1 MALGVPATTNAM
13 RLRPPSTIQETESE
27 LDWYWGRLD
36 LVTCARERLWDLLM
50 ESRDVFIKVVRRAPR
65 DCPSGKVR
73 WAIEVE
79 EPESSGSILNRHPSV
94 MLVYGRSLEALY
106 RVCLEQAGCRVE
118 SAPDANLAM
127 RLYQEHGPYDIV
139 LTDLIHFREIFNYI
153 RSENAEQ
160 AFAIVGSCGATG
172 IRFDHKIPVLRQGNQ
187 GMKEGIR
194 QTQLLR
200 LVESAIKPKVRVLL
214 VAGYSAD
221 ERRARALGQ
230 PPLSLLGPKS
240 VSPYGLWHLGTSH
253 PESFEVELESNGKNA
268 LKRYRERG
276 PYDMVL
282 IDFRLPE
289 LAGDDLA
296 MAIREE
302 NPAQQITMIM
312 DSGSLGSSDRRRL
325 GDIPVLNLKD
335 LAKARKKE
343 KLRRPSPF
351 HDPGD
356 GQALL
361 DWVKNGLRVTS
372 NRTKRS
378 RTGPGAGICR
388 AV

>member
-1 MALGVPATTNAM
+1 
-13 RLRPPSTIQETESE
+13 
-27 LDWYWGRLD
+27 
-36 LVTCARERLWDLLM
+36 
-50 ESRDVFIKVVRRAPR
+50 
-65 DCPSGKVR
+65 
-73 WAIEVE
+73 
-79 EPESSGSILNRHPSV
+79 
-94 MLVYGRSLEALY
+94 
-106 RVCLEQAGCRVE
+106 
-118 SAPDANLAM
+118 
-127 RLYQEHGPYDIV
+127 
-139 LTDLIHFREIFNYI
+139 
-153 RSENAEQ
+153 
-160 AFAIVGSCGATG
+160 
-172 IRFDHKIPVLRQGNQ
+172 
-187 GMKEGIR
+187 
-194 QTQLLR
+194 
-200 LVESAIKPKVRVLL
+200 SAIKPKVRVLL

-335 LAKARKKE
+335 LA
-343 KLRRPSPF
+343 
-351 HDPGD
+351 
-356 GQALL
+356 
-361 DWVKNGLRVTS
+361 N
-372 NRTKRS
+372 
-378 RTGPGAGICR
+378 
-388 AV
+388 